1 MPQNRMSGNKGEWSE
16 LYVFLKLLSE
26 GRVYAADKDAE
37 RIEGVYY
44 PIVKVFRKEEPESP
58 IEYIIN
64 RERDRVDIVVNGSVE
79 GCVPKRELGQK
90 ADELLYEIRA
100 NANSFELTQIEDFAN
115 GILVFKIKAPSSD
128 KTDIQM
134 RVEDLYTNTQQ
145 DVGFSI
151 KSELGSAPTLL
162 NASRATN
169 FVFTVR
175 GLRPD
180 DVERINAIESR
191 TKIRDRIGSIYA
203 SRGSFSF
210 LRTANETFE
219 DNLVMIDSRL
229 PEIVANMLEIYY
241 SRDVSSLSEI
251 SAILARENPCGYRR
265 PDVYEYKIRKFL
277 CACAL
282 GMKPSEEWSGR
293 EEANGGYILVKSDGE
308 ILAYH
313 IYNRE
318 AFELYLLENTSLER
332 GSTTRHD
339 YMSLYE
345 IEGETRI
352 NLNLQIRFK

>member
-1 MPQNRMSGNKGEWSE
+1 MPRNRMSGNKGEWSE
-16 LYVFLKLLSE
+16 LYVFFRLLSE
-26 GRVYAADKDAE
+26 GRVFAADKDAK
-37 RIEGVYY
+37 RIESVYY
-44 PIVKVFRKEEPESP
+44 PIVKVFRSEESESP
-58 IEYIIN
+58 VEYVIDREHDRINII
-64 RERDRVDIVVNGSVE
+64 VDGVIE
-79 GCVPKRELGQK
+79 GCVPKRELGAK
-90 ADELLYEIRA
+90 ADELLYEIGM
-100 NANSFELTQIEDFAN
+100 NTNSFELTQIEDFAN

-175 GLRPD
+175 GLSRD
-180 DVERINAIESR
+180 ECERINAIESR
-191 TKIRDRIGSIYA
+191 TKIRDRIGAIYA

-229 PEIVANMLEIYY
+229 PEIIANMLEIYY
-241 SRDVSSLSEI
+241 SRDISSLSEI
-251 SAILARENPCGYRR
+251 AAILARENPCGYRR
-265 PDVYEYKIRKFL
+265 AGVYEYKIRKFL

-282 GMKPSEEWSGR
+282 GMKPSEEWDGR
-293 EEANGGYILVKSDGE
+293 EEANGGYILVKGDGE
-308 ILAYH
+308 VLAYH

-332 GSTTRHD
+332 GSTSRHD

-345 IEGETRI
+345 AEGETRI